1 MKLSNVS
8 RGSSGEPPSASCTVM
23 NGTPRRA
30 SSPLTATPSRVSR
43 ADVSGS
49 GALGLTAG
57 GRMVAERTLNS
68 RRVTSGS
75 SACHLLSTR
84 SP

>member
-1 MKLSNVS
+1 MNDSNVR

-23 NGTPRRA
+23 SGTLARM
-30 SSPLTATPSRVSR
+30 SPLTAMPSRVSR
-43 ADVSGS
+43 DGVAGS
-49 GALGLTAG
+49 GALGLTVG
-57 GRMVAERTLNS
+57 SLMVAERTLNS

-75 SACHLLSTR
+75 SSCHWLSTR